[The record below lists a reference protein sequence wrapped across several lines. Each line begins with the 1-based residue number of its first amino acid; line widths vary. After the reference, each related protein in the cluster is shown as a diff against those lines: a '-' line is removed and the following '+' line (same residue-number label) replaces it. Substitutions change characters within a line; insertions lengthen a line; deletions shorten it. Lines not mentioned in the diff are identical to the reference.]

1 LLEAIRLTLH
11 SPSKT
16 TCEQTGREHSRSMTP
31 SKGRIL
37 LVEDND
43 VNQRVAARMLEK
55 EGYEVDVAFNGL
67 EALEKLALVRPDIIL
82 MDLQM
87 PLMDGYEATAAIR
100 SQERN
105 GQHMPII
112 AVTANAMHGDREK
125 CLQAGMDGY
134 VAKPVD
140 RRGLMD
146 EIHRVV
152 GEKVQV

>member
-1 LLEAIRLTLH
+1 
-11 SPSKT
+11 
-16 TCEQTGREHSRSMTP
+16 MTP

-105 GQHMPII
+105 GQHMPIKR
-112 AVTANAMHGDREK
+112 NACKRAWTVMSPSRSTG
-125 CLQAGMDGY
+125 A
-134 VAKPVD
+134 A
-140 RRGLMD
+140 
-146 EIHRVV
+146 
-152 GEKVQV
+152 